1 MKIRSNDELKRFEET
16 LDRCSAS
23 VLVVT
28 PDGCQYDLKE
38 PAGRIL
44 GIAEMLRENEW
55 NEPELFT
62 TACEDEMLF
71 FSMFRDFEKE
81 SA

>member
-1 MKIRSNDELKRFEET
+1 MKIRNNDELKLFEET
-16 LDRCSAS
+16 LDRCHGS

-28 PDGCQYDLKE
+28 PDGKQYDLKE

-44 GIAEMLRENEW
+44 GIAEMLRKNGW
-55 NEPELFT
+55 DEPELFT
-62 TACEDEMLF
+62 TSGDDEMQF
-71 FSMFRDFEKE
+71 FSLLQDLEKE